1 MLNFQIFLEKSRE
14 IINTKKR
21 NPTPAKDEKQNVSS
35 FIFSQRNELEVKI
48 PFPCRGRANRCY
60 HENTEIQV
68 TEQRYLCCAIGSEG

>member
-48 PFPCRGRANRCY
+48 LFLAGG
-60 HENTEIQV
+60 
-68 TEQRYLCCAIGSEG
+68 EQIGVIMKILKYR